1 MKNTFT
7 GAVLAFPNRG
17 IHFMI
22 AEVMTLRKQL
32 FLRTEFKSQSGW
44 NDAMNQYLKDELE
57 KIAQTVKRITYSP
70 SGDDPAVVREAR
82 IAEAKDTAKKLSD
95 VFDGKSINSDDL
107 VMPANVWEKEL
118 PYDLTGAHPDFPQPT
133 LDRIP
138 NDFARAFV
146 VALDNYVVTATNLDS
161 RTQPATIN
169 AYESAQLQA
178 LLNEM
183 YAIAMIKGGE
193 ANRVDVPT
201 GLAMSERP
209 TTFNADGKYDPK
221 DSTAPTA

>member
-82 IAEAKDTAKKLSD
+82 IAEAKDTAKKLAD

-118 PYDLTGAHPDFPQPT
+118 PYDLTGVHPDFPQPT

-193 ANRVDVPT
+193 SNRVDVPT

-209 TTFNADGKYDPK
+209 TTFNADGKYDSQ
-221 DSTAPTA
+221 DATPTT